1 MNGIRESKPSMN
13 GVRESGPSMKGVR
26 EVKPSMRGV
35 REAKPSMTGVREV
48 DDNLPSVVKPD
59 TISEEEDIFVC
70 KQRFKNLF
78 KTGKYTK
85 EDVKE
90 LLLREGFSLDIINKS
105 MPDYMKGN
113 VSQKEI
119 SYLCMEKIKRYF
131 KILVNGESKYT
142 VGQVKAMLVNE
153 GYPVS
158 LVNACLVNLLSDQHI
173 CY

>member
-1 MNGIRESKPSMN
+1 MNEIRESKPSMK
-13 GVRESGPSMKGVR
+13 GVRESGPSMTGVREVKSSMNGVR
-26 EVKPSMRGV
+26 EVKPSM
-35 REAKPSMTGVREV
+35 KGVREV
-48 DDNLPSVVKPD
+48 ENNLPSVVEPD
-59 TISEEEDIFVC
+59 TISEEENIFIC
-70 KQRFKNLF
+70 KQRFRDLF

-90 LLLREGFSLDIINKS
+90 ILAEEGFSLDVINKS
-105 MPDYMKGN
+105 MPDYMKSN
-113 VSQKEI
+113 ASQKEKAF
-119 SYLCMEKIKRYF
+119 LCMEKMKRYF
-131 KILVNGESKYT
+131 KISVNGESKYT

>member
-26 EVKPSMRGV
+26 EVKPSMKGV
-35 REAKPSMTGVREV
+35 REEEG
-48 DDNLPSVVKPD
+48 NLPSVVKTLD
-59 TISEEEDIFVC
+59 TISEEEDVFVC
-70 KQRFKNLF
+70 KQRFRDLF

-113 VSQKEI
+113 VSKKETV
-119 SYLCMEKIKRYF
+119 SLCMEKMKRYF
-131 KILVNGESKYT
+131 KVLVNGESKYT

-153 GYPVS
+153 GYQVS